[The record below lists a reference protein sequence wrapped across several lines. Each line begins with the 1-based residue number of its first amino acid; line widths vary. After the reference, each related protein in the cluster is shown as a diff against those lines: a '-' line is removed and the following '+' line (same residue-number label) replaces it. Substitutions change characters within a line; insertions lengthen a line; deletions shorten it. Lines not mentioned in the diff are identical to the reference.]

1 VNKHLWIIISFF
13 AAVSFLSASDLENI
27 FQEAVTAFENNEYE
41 ISLNLFLSIENEDIQ
56 NPDLFYNIGNCYF
69 RLNKFGKAILY
80 YKRALKY
87 DPTHKASKRNL
98 EFVLTF
104 TQDKQIEDEPDL
116 ISSLWLKL
124 RNSISLNMAAVI
136 VLCLFII
143 NIILIMLITTKFRNR
158 DKTSLVFTL
167 TIALIFLIF
176 FSAVSLIKWRN
187 FTSDTEAVLISTSA
201 IGYSGPSEEFTRVF
215 TIHEGMVFEVEKTE
229 AEWSL
234 IKLPNG
240 LGGWIKKNSY
250 LKI

>member
-1 VNKHLWIIISFF
+1 MNKYLAIIIFLF
-13 AAVSFLSASDLENI
+13 AVGSFLPASELEDI
-27 FQEAVTAFENNEYE
+27 FQDAVTAFENKEYE
-41 ISLNLFLSIENEDIQ
+41 TSLNLFLSIENENIQ

-80 YKRALKY
+80 YKRALKF
-87 DPTHKASKRNL
+87 DPTHKSSKRNL

-104 TQDKQIEDEPDL
+104 TQDKQLEDEPDL

-124 RNSISLNMAAVI
+124 RNSVSLNMAAVI

-143 NIILIMLITTKFRNR
+143 NFILIMLIITKFRNR

-167 TIALIFLIF
+167 TIALIFLMF
-176 FSAVSLIKWRN
+176 FSAVSLLKWKN
-187 FTSDTEAVLISTSA
+187 FTSDTEAVLISPSA
-201 IGYSGPSEEFTRVF
+201 IGYSGPGEEFTRVF
-215 TIHEGMVFEVEKTE
+215 TIHEGMIFEIEKTE
-229 AEWSL
+229 TDWSL

-240 LGGWIKKNSY
+240 LGGWIKKNFY